1 MEEVITDDVLD
12 FFEKITLIDI
22 RAFFE
27 EFVNFMD
34 NDYDNIVALFSGNTT
49 VLVSDSFEN
58 LRKLTEAQKDII
70 DVFDAN
76 ASSFGYDGWILLE
89 LVEQIGQELSTTNNL
104 DKWMR
109 SSKTFSKFSPGEINY
124 MQRQGQTLEQ
134 IESQI
139 SASTNSE
146 EDWVALSLRNEL
158 REEDYTLKG
167 GTVVKIN
174 LKNNNSIFL
183 NSVVD
188 NIDSVEKTFGI
199 DIDRNI
205 KIVND
210 DLVVLSPK
218 ETIEQAADIAGG
230 LNRGDNPQFPN
241 DGINVKGFVG
251 NSGAALAYPAVFRQ
265 LSSNFAKDD
274 TFKSIEIIKVDK
286 KSDARFIEYNINTIA
301 GDPITRQ
308 LLI

>member
-1 MEEVITDDVLD
+1 MEEVITDDILD

-22 RAFFE
+22 RSFFE
-27 EFVNFMD
+27 DFVNFID
-34 NDYDNIVALFSGNTT
+34 NDYDNIVSLFSGNTT
-49 VLVSDSFEN
+49 LLIADSFAN
-58 LRKLTEAQKDII
+58 LSKLTETHKKII

-76 ASSFGYDGWILLE
+76 ASSFDYNGWILLE
-89 LVEQIGQELSTTNNL
+89 QVEDIGQELDTINNL
-104 DKWMR
+104 DKWLR
-109 SSKTFSKFSPGEINY
+109 SSKTFSKFSRQEIDY
-124 MQRQGQTLEQ
+124 LQKQGQTLEQ
-134 IESQI
+134 IESEV
-139 SASTNSE
+139 AAATNSE
-146 EDWVALSLRNEL
+146 EEWVNLALRNEL

-167 GTVVKIN
+167 GTSVKVN

-188 NIDSVEKTFGI
+188 NIDSIEKTFGL
-199 DIDRNI
+199 DIDRNL
-205 KIVND
+205 KIINN

-230 LNRGDNPQFPN
+230 LNVGDNPQFPN
-241 DGINVKGFVG
+241 DGINAKGFVG
-251 NSGAALAYPAVFRQ
+251 NSGAALAYPAIIRQ

-274 TFKSIEIIKVDK
+274 TFKSIEVIKIEK

-308 LLI
+308 LLV